1 MSLSKRVLVIGYVWP
16 EPKSSAA
23 GSHMASLLD
32 FFISQDC
39 EIIFTSPAQ
48 QTVNMLDF
56 ASMGIETASISLN
69 CTSFDAYITHLSP
82 DIVMFDR
89 FMMEEQFGWRVEK
102 ACPDALRILDSEDLF
117 CLRHA
122 RHDQFKRDGKIN
134 PRITSEL
141 LFTDLAKREIA
152 AILRCDL
159 TLVISEF
166 EQKLLIEHFRIDPSL
181 LVYTPFMLDPI
192 NDEVRSSLPSFDSRS
207 GFISI
212 GNFRHPPNW
221 DSVLFLKQS
230 VWPLIRKKLPKAQ
243 LHVYG
248 AYTPPKAMALNKPEE
263 GFLVKGWA
271 EDADIVMRNAKVNFA
286 LVRFGAGLKGKL
298 IDAMKNGT
306 PSVSTSIAAE
316 AMAGDLAFC
325 GAVADEP
332 EVIAEQAVNLYVN
345 LQDWQQASANGD
357 RIYHGRF
364 DKQTHWK
371 RLLNSIEDCMSDL
384 AAHRVR
390 NFTGAMLRH
399 HTLKSTQYMSQWIEL
414 KQTLKENREED
425 N

>member
-1 MSLSKRVLVIGYVWP
+1 MISSKRVLVIGYVWP
-16 EPKSSAA
+16 EPSSSAA
-23 GSHMASLLD
+23 GAHIHSLLS
-32 FFISQDC
+32 FFIEHDC
-39 EIIFTSPAQ
+39 DVTFSSPAQ
-48 QTVNMLDF
+48 QTDRMLDL
-56 ASMGIETASISLN
+56 SRLGVKTAKIALN
-69 CTSFDAYITHLSP
+69 CSSFDEYIAKLSP
-82 DIVMFDR
+82 DIVMYDR

-102 ACPDALRILDSEDLF
+102 SCPNALTILDSEDLF

-134 PRITSEL
+134 PEITSKL

-159 TLVISEF
+159 TLIISEF
-166 EQKLLIEHFRIDPSL
+166 EQELLIKHFRIDPSL

-192 NDEVRSSLPSFDSRS
+192 TDEVRSSLPSFESRS

-230 VWPLIRKKLPKAQ
+230 VWPLIRKKLPKVQ

-263 GFLVKGWA
+263 GFWVKGWA
-271 EDADIVMRNAKVNFA
+271 EDTDIVMRNAKVNFA

-306 PSVSTSIAAE
+306 PSVSTTIGAE

-325 GAVADEP
+325 GVVADDP

-345 LQDWQQASANGD
+345 QQDWQQASANGD

-371 RLLNSIEDCMSDL
+371 RLLDSIEACIANL

-414 KQTLKENREED
+414 KQIIKQEKERGS
-425 N
+425 